1 MGARR
6 QDLERQGGLTIGTT
20 VAGRPAR
27 TTMNA
32 ANYRRRVIEAVIARL
47 LPLAAVRA
55 CFEAGSAA
63 TGRLDD
69 YSDIDLVIVA
79 PLNAADSAFSAVEA
93 ALGALAEITHQ
104 WRVEP
109 PPFADSAQR
118 FYFLADAPRYFAVE
132 CVVITEAAV
141 EQQLER
147 ERHGEPLVYFDRTG
161 RIKPRPADRTAL
173 AALRGKRRTQLAGAA
188 PVYAMLVDK
197 ELARGRPLDAYGFYQ
212 ALLRLLLEVM
222 GMQYRPDRFDFGWRY
237 VETDLPRQER
247 ALLAHL
253 AFVADDDAL
262 KRRADELAQEL
273 ERRLETLNG

>member
-1 MGARR
+1 MK
-6 QDLERQGGLTIGTT
+6 
-20 VAGRPAR
+20 
-27 TTMNA
+27 A
-32 ANYRRRVIEAVIARL
+32 ANYRRRIVEAVIARL
-47 LPLAAVRA
+47 LPLANVRA

-69 YSDIDLVIVA
+69 YSDVDLVIVT
-79 PLNAADSAFSAVEA
+79 PLSAADAAFSAVEA
-93 ALGALAEITHQ
+93 ALGALAEITHR
-104 WRVEP
+104 WIVDP

-118 FYFLADAPRYFAVE
+118 FYFLADAPRYFAVD

-141 EQQLER
+141 EQLLER

-161 RIKPRPADRTAL
+161 RIRPRPADPTAL
-173 AALRGKRRTQLAGAA
+173 AARRAKRREQLAGAV

-212 ALLRLLLEVM
+212 ALLRLLLEVL

-237 VETDLPRQER
+237 LETDLPPHER

-262 KRRADELAQEL
+262 RQRSDQVAQEL
-273 ERRLETLNG
+273 ERRLGELDR